1 MQTPG
6 QRWAGRFPQKQVS
19 RRRRDLQWKRA
30 RPRVTWLG
38 SGRGPRKSSGLRDG
52 APRSGSCGNRLRGRR
67 GGSRQPGTCSSP
79 PKEAAGT
86 AERGRG
92 TGRGASPGRARL
104 SSLLG
109 RAAPPRPAPPP
120 PPSSPRAEQ
129 PARRAAGSGSA
140 SEPAAACGRAAGGA
154 VSQPRSWNL
163 KGQAPRGR
171 GVCAPAKG
179 TRDSR
184 RVRPRR
190 GAPGG
195 PAAKFPA
202 GMAGERPRPA
212 SAASPECRAQAA
224 RREQEG
230 FLFLSLG
237 GQGGNDLYAQ
247 QVLHLFSAALVS
259 VPGHR
264 LFSPKAQGDKWGGWG
279 RSFLVLCQNPS
290 RNSWVWRKGGG
301 GKIQLSNILGR
312 KKNSPLPFSVHEA
325 SPFPFWRT
333 GLKVY
338 PTSSPASSDSSP
350 SRRHLF
356 STAINAS
363 LLLLL
368 RMSKNPV
375 ERSI

>member
-120 PPSSPRAEQ
+120 PPPSSPRAEQ

-212 SAASPECRAQAA
+212 SPPLPNAEHRLQGESRKDFCFSPLEARGEMICMLNKSCTYFQPRSFPSLGTDFFHRKHRETNGVGGDGHSLFYVRIQAET
-224 RREQEG
+224 RG
-230 FLFLSLG
+230 FGGKVVAGKYSCQTSWEEKKIPLFLS
-237 GQGGNDLYAQ
+237 QSTK
-247 QVLHLFSAALVS
+247 HL
-259 VPGHR
+259 
-264 LFSPKAQGDKWGGWG
+264 LF
-279 RSFLVLCQNPS
+279 PS
-290 RNSWVWRKGGG
+290 G
-301 GKIQLSNILGR
+301 
-312 KKNSPLPFSVHEA
+312 
-325 SPFPFWRT
+325 
-333 GLKVY
+333 
-338 PTSSPASSDSSP
+338 
-350 SRRHLF
+350 
-356 STAINAS
+356 
-363 LLLLL
+363 
-368 RMSKNPV
+368 
-375 ERSI
+375 ERA